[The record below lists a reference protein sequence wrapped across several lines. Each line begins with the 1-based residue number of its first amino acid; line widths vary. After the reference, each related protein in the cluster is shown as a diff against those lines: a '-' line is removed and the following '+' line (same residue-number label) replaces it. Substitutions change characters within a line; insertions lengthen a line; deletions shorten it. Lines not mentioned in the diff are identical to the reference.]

1 MELAKSAGASGIVF
15 RIRKEEPYAMAYE
28 NVPFVWVNYRDAKK
42 IRKYLRYAKLKFKLS
57 VDCTSRY
64 TIIIIVI
71 NFYFYGE
78 SCRFD
83 VKAKILKSVRKL
95 NETCQVVDFSSRGP
109 NSITPEILK
118 VRNCNYLNLNCS
130 FMLD

>member
-28 NVPFVWVNYRDAKK
+28 NVPFVWVNCRDAKK
-42 IRKYLRYAKLKFKLS
+42 IRGHLRYAKLKFKLS

-71 NFYFYGE
+71 NFYFYRE
-78 SCRFD
+78 RPRY
-83 VKAKILKSVRKL
+83 AKILKSVMKV
-95 NETCQVVDFSSRGP
+95 NEPCQVVDFSSRGP

-118 VRNCNYLNLNCS
+118 VRNCNYLNL
-130 FMLD
+130 